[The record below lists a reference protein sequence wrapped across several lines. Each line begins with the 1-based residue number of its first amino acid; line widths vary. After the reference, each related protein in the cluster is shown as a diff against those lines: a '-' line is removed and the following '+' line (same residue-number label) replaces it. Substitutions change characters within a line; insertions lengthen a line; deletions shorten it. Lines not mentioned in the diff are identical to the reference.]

1 MLKIN
6 EKKYEN
12 AILYFADK
20 LGGVLKGKK
29 KLAKLLYF
37 SDFDFYE
44 KYEDYFTGDEYRA
57 QPMGPLPIHMTK
69 VISKLE
75 QAKKIKLGYEKLDGV
90 ENNCEVYQAIK
101 KPDLSVFSKQEKAM
115 LDRVVKIY
123 GGLSGGQLENL
134 SHQEAPYTGTNLGK
148 AIMYELALYRGTDFS
163 NLLNA

>member
-1 MLKIN
+1 MPKIN

-12 AILYFADK
+12 IVLYFLEK

-37 SDFDFYE
+37 VDFDYYE
-44 KYEDYFTGDEYRA
+44 KYEDHFTGDEYRA

-69 VISKLE
+69 IVSKLE
-75 QAKKIKLGYEKLDGV
+75 LAKKIKIGYEKLDGV
-90 ENNCEVYQAIK
+90 EHKCEVYQAIK

-115 LDRVVKIY
+115 LDRVIKIY

-134 SHQEAPYTGTNLGK
+134 SHQEAPYTGTSLGK
-148 AIMYELALYRGTDFS
+148 PIMYELALYRGTDFS
-163 NLLNA
+163 SLSHA

>member
-6 EKKYEN
+6 EKKYGN
-12 AILYFADK
+12 AILYIVDK

-37 SDFDFYE
+37 ADFDYYE
-44 KYEDYFTGDEYRA
+44 KYEDHFTGDEYRA
-57 QPMGPLPIHMTK
+57 QPMGPLPTHMAK
-69 VISKLE
+69 MVGKLE
-75 QAKKIKLGYEKLDGV
+75 LTKKIKIGYEKV
-90 ENNCEVYQAIK
+90 EGLENKCEVYQTIK
-101 KPDLSVFSKQEKAM
+101 KPDISVFSKQEKSM

-148 AIMYELALYRGTDFS
+148 PIMYELALYRGTDFS
-163 NLLNA
+163 NLQHA